1 MLKPN
6 KPCGKRQLA
15 SLVAG
20 LFALS
25 LAAQAQTTPGVT
37 VESLGTG
44 TEALLGYGASAS
56 NPIGPLTDPEWD
68 GLDQLGAGTDPA
80 AGWNWVG
87 ITASIEP
94 DFEGGENSFNIF
106 DHKAQAGGN
115 DKWCCDDP
123 TPDNPVWVSVEFAK
137 PVSLT
142 HFTVT
147 SGNDS
152 PDRDPTDWAIQG
164 SMDGVTYTDIYH
176 FTDTVVPWTQRNEVI
191 KFTLPTAAPA
201 YKFIR
206 YIAYETPGTLHQ
218 IDEIEYYG
226 NVGTLTDT
234 DKDGMPD
241 DWETHY
247 GLNPND
253 PSDAAKDCNGNGI
266 TNLDEYKGNFDPCD
280 TTPPTLVSTATTGT
294 FDTVVLTFSEALD
307 QASAETTANYTI
319 TPSLAVTAA
328 TYKNKVVTLT
338 TAKQTPGATAY
349 TVAVTGVKDLQKF
362 PVPAG
367 TQGKFFSWLMTKNGV
382 LKYSFW
388 GNITGT
394 PVLNLYQALDLNGNP
409 VFPDHP
415 DWTGAVFSFN
425 SRDILPTDVNDN
437 YGATMEGYLTPT
449 ETGDYR
455 FFVYSDDA
463 SQLFLSANATPPDPL
478 YDIPIAEETGCCNYF
493 TEPADGMTRTSEPIH
508 LIAGN
513 RYYIEM
519 VYKEGGGG
527 DYGQVA
533 WRKEGDT
540 TPAASLLP
548 IPGKYLSADID
559 LPAPAEGAFTTIT
572 PAANAKNV
580 SPDATVTVVH
590 RDGKTEWTAA
600 NVTLK
605 FDGVA
610 ITPTPLVKDGNVA
623 TITYKPAAVLASE
636 STHTV
641 TLGYLDPA
649 GQPASMEWSFQVV
662 KYGGPLVDKV
672 HQYPALLMGAA
683 AQTADMGGHTGAA
696 GDLAL
701 DTGVAAGTA
710 YVYDASFLNA
720 VSADDKM
727 TVALWV
733 KLRAIG
739 AGSGFWANSTSSSSS
754 TRGFQ
759 AHLPWSDNTIYFDTS
774 GCCNADET
782 RISSNITGFT
792 GYGPDDTWWN
802 SWHHFAFV
810 KDGQQKV
817 VYVDGQYFFEGLGF
831 PLKTDFTTLVIGGG
845 PGVADNRENG
855 MIDDFVVYDGALT
868 EAQAKSLA
876 TGAAPSSISG
886 LVAYWDFND
895 VVAASVKLIAVRS
908 GGNVTVTSE
917 PATLPAGWVLQ
928 TAESITGPWTTQT
941 GATTPMTVPI
951 GSGNAF
957 LRAIKP

>member
-1 MLKPN
+1 MQKPN
-6 KPCGKRQLA
+6 NHSSRRRLA
-15 SLVAG
+15 SLAAG
-20 LFALS
+20 LLVLGF
-25 LAAQAQTTPGVT
+25 AAQAQTTPNVT

-68 GLDQLGAGTDPA
+68 GLDALGAATDPS
-80 AGWNWVG
+80 WNWAG
-87 ITASIEP
+87 ITASVEP
-94 DFEGGENSFNIF
+94 DFEGGENAFNIF
-106 DHKAQAGGN
+106 DHKASTAGGN

-123 TPDNPVWVSVEFAK
+123 TPENPVWVAVEFAQA
-137 PVSLT
+137 VSLT

-191 KFTLPTAAPA
+191 KFTLPSAAPA

-226 NVGTLTDT
+226 NIGTLTDT

-241 DWETHY
+241 DWETKY

-253 PSDAAKDCNGNGI
+253 PSDAALDCNGNGV

-280 TTPPTLVSTATTGT
+280 STPPTLVSTATTGT
-294 FDTVVLTFSEALD
+294 FDTVILTFSEALD
-307 QASAETTANYTI
+307 PTTATATANYTI

-338 TAKQTPGATAY
+338 TAKQTPDATAY

-362 PVPAG
+362 AVPAG
-367 TQGKFFSWLMTKNGV
+367 TQGKFFSYIQTKNGV
-382 LKYSFW
+382 LKFSFY

-394 PVLNLYQALDLNGNP
+394 AVDLLLAALDAQGNP

-425 SRDILPTDVNDN
+425 SRDIIPNDAIDN
-437 YGATMEGYLTPT
+437 YGASMEGYLTPT
-449 ETGDYR
+449 ESGDYR

-463 SQLFLSANATPPDPL
+463 SRLFLSANATPTDPAF
-478 YDIPIAEETGCCNYF
+478 DTPIAEETGCCNAF
-493 TEPADGMTRTSEPIH
+493 TEPGTARTSEPIS
-508 LIAGN
+508 LVAGQK
-513 RYYIEM
+513 YFIQM
-519 VYKEGGGG
+519 LYKEGGGG

-533 WRKEGDT
+533 WRKEGDP
-540 TPAASLLP
+540 TPAGSLTP
-548 IPGKYLSADID
+548 IPGKYLSAAVD

-580 SPDATVTVVH
+580 SPDASVTIVH

-610 ITPTPLVKDGNVA
+610 ITPTPLTKDANVA
-623 TITYKPAAVLASE
+623 TITYKPAAVLASK

-641 TLGYLDPA
+641 TLGYLDPV
-649 GQPASMEWSFQVV
+649 GQPATLEWSFEVAQ
-662 KYGGPLVDKV
+662 YGGPIVDKV
-672 HQYPALLMGAA
+672 HGYPALLMGAA
-683 AQTADMGGHTGAA
+683 AQTADKGGHSGAA

-720 VSADDKM
+720 ATADDKL
-727 TVALWV
+727 TIALFA

-739 AGSGFWANSTSSSSS
+739 NASGFWANSASSASS

-759 AHLPWSDNTIYFDTS
+759 AHLPWGDSNIYFDTS
-774 GCCNADET
+774 GCCVADVT
-782 RISSNITGFT
+782 RISANISTFIDYSG
-792 GYGPDDTWWN
+792 DATWWN
-802 SWHHFAFV
+802 SWHHFTFV
-810 KDGQQKV
+810 KDGQTKV
-817 VYVDGQYFFEGLGF
+817 IYIDGKYFFEGLGD

-845 PGVADNRENG
+845 PGIADNRENG
-855 MIDDFVVYDGALT
+855 VIDDFVVYDGALT
-868 EAQAKSLA
+868 EAQALSLA
-876 TGAAPSSISG
+876 GGAAPSSIAG
-886 LVAYWDFND
+886 LVAHWDFND
-895 VVAASVKLIAVRS
+895 VVAASVKLIAVQS
-908 GGNVTVTSE
+908 GSNVNVTSE
-917 PATLPAGWVLQ
+917 PAALPAGWVLQ
-928 TAESITGPWTTQT
+928 TAPSVTGPWTTQA
-941 GATTPMTVPI
+941 GATTPITVPI
-951 GSGNAF
+951 GAGNAF